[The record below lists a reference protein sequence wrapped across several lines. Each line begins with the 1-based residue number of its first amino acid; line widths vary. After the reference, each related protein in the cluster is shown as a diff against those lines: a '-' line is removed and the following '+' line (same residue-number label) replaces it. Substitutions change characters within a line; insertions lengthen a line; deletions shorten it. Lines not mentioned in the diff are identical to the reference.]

1 MYGIYGD
8 YRIYRVQRF
17 MGVSIR
23 LCTQPMPDEAA
34 ESFSRSRV
42 PFDGITLNPNLNPK
56 SMLNNSSKHLETAKK
71 MNSTYFKGPG
81 KPV

>member
-1 MYGIYGD
+1 ME
-8 YRIYRVQRF
+8 F
-17 MGVSIR
+17 MGSQGLWGLGSR

-56 SMLNNSSKHLETAKK
+56 SMLNNSPKHLETAKK
-71 MNSTYFKGPG
+71 TNSTYFRGPG
-81 KPV
+81 SPYGTGYSR